1 MTRDYKRLY
10 EVLWDRTLD
19 ISENFFG
26 LIDELR
32 HAYYENQYV
41 SYLGEC
47 IHMYLARL
55 HAEYP
60 AVYAITI
67 GQFRSFEP
75 FIDSFKDPEGY
86 EFMASTIYRRS
97 VRGEP

>member
-1 MTRDYKRLY
+1 MRNYNTLYRDLASFKIP
-10 EVLWDRTLD
+10 LD
-19 ISENFFG
+19 ENGFG
-26 LIDELR
+26 LIDEL
-32 HAYYENQYV
+32 HTAYYTQEYV

-55 HAEYP
+55 RTEYP